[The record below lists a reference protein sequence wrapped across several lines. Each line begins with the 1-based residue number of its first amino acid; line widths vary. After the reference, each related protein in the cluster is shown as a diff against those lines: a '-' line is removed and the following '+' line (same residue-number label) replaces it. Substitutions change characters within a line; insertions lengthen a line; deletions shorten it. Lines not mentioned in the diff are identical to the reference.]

1 MEGTAH
7 ERLSFVLKAV
17 PALLPT
23 LRSSAGTR
31 EYVARTQ
38 QLLQPHVLG
47 EIVARARGALKLPA
61 DRGGVKATA
70 EDLGEELLLR
80 RPAGVG
86 LRLAI
91 AARHGVVEPAMR
103 GILVDVDVVAL
114 LVPLEAVA
122 KAPNVIK
129 RDDVTRF
136 SEGAEHRA
144 GSAAM
149 MSSSAL

>member
-1 MEGTAH
+1 MVGTAH

-17 PALLPT
+17 PEPLPT
-23 LRSSAGTR
+23 LRSSAGAR
-31 EYVARTQ
+31 ENVAR

-47 EIVARARGALKLPA
+47 EIVARARVARKLPA
-61 DRGGVKATA
+61 DRGRVIAAA
-70 EDLGEELLLR
+70 EGLGEELLLR

-91 AARHGVVEPAMR
+91 TARHGVVEPAMR
-103 GILVDVDVVAL
+103 GILVDMDVVAL

-129 RDDVTRF
+129 RDD
-136 SEGAEHRA
+136 
-144 GSAAM
+144 
-149 MSSSAL
+149 

>member
-47 EIVARARGALKLPA
+47 EIVARARGALKLRA
-61 DRGGVKATA
+61 DRGRVIAAA

-91 AARHGVVEPAMR
+91 APGHVVVEQAKR
-103 GILVDVDVVAL
+103 GILL
-114 LVPLEAVA
+114 TM
-122 KAPNVIK
+122 NV
-129 RDDVTRF
+129 
-136 SEGAEHRA
+136 
-144 GSAAM
+144 
-149 MSSSAL
+149 